1 MNIWLHRISHCMD
14 ISYPLIDENYLS
26 IGFSDFCNNEFLEKT
41 IDGDWKF
48 FNNQFVEKWSDL
60 KKTRHN
66 LWRFIN
72 EFKRGDL
79 VLVPS
84 WGEFSIYELED
95 EVKLINKDVLPSK
108 LKESGFEIK
117 EDGKLYENNNLRDIG
132 FVWKVRPI
140 AKNIPRK
147 EVFERALISRMK
159 IRNTNAN
166 ITDLKVSIE
175 KIVDEW
181 KNNKLSTFHSS
192 LLESILT
199 NVEKNIVEKL
209 DPDKLE
215 QLVKW
220 YFYKIGASD
229 VYIPSKNES
238 GKENGAD
245 ADVIATFEAIKV
257 IIYVQVKHHQGCT
270 SEWAIDQI
278 TEYKNQKENVYDEYT
293 YIPWVITSADGFSD
307 IAIIKAK
314 ESNVRL
320 IDKTDFSKMLIDIG
334 FSDINDAFKD
344 NK

>member
-1 MNIWLHRISHCMD
+1 MNIWLHRISHCRE
-14 ISYPLIDENYLS
+14 ISYPLIDNNYLS
-26 IGFSDFCNNEFLEKT
+26 IGFSDFRNDKFLERT
-41 IDGDWKF
+41 INGDLDF
-48 FNNQFVEKWSDL
+48 FNNQIIETWKEL
-60 KKTRHN
+60 KKTRYN

-72 EFKRGDL
+72 EFKKGDW

-84 WGEFSIYELED
+84 WGEFSIYELEE
-95 EVKLINKDVLPSK
+95 EVKLISEDVLPSK
-108 LKESGFEIK
+108 LKKSGFKIN
-117 EDGKLYENNNLRDIG
+117 EDGKLYENNNFMDIG
-132 FVWKVRPI
+132 FVWKVKPI

-147 EVFERALISRMK
+147 EIFDRALISRMK

-166 ITDLKVSIE
+166 ITDLKSIIE
-175 KIVDEW
+175 RIVYEW
-181 KNNKLSTFHSS
+181 KNDKLSNFHSS

-199 NVEKNIVEKL
+199 KVEENVMEKL
-209 DPDKLE
+209 TPDKLE

-245 ADVIATFEAIKV
+245 ADVIATFENIKV

-278 TEYKNQKENVYDEYT
+278 TEYKNQKENIYDEYT
-293 YIPWVITSADGFSD
+293 YIPWVITSADSFSD
-307 IAIIKAK
+307 MAIKKAK

-320 IDKTDFSKMLIDIG
+320 IDKTEFSKILIDTGI
-334 FSDINDAFKD
+334 SDINSAF
-344 NK
+344 N